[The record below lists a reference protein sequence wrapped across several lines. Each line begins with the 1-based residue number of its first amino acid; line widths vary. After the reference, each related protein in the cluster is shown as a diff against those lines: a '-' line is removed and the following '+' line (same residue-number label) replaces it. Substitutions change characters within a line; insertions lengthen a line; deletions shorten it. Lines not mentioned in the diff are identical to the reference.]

1 MSHIMRFLIV
11 SVLALF
17 AVINISSLSL
27 ANNYNQLKTL
37 TEKQLIEAKQ
47 NGAIIIDIRRAEEW
61 LDTGIIDGA
70 KLITAFQ
77 KNGSI
82 HPEFQ
87 SKFSSVAI
95 SEKTPIV
102 LYCRTGNRTNVLGNA
117 LINQLGFKN
126 VSHLSNGIEGWRKNG
141 FNTIDYHDKM
151 KVLGRNKSTP

>member
-70 KLITAFQ
+70 KLITA
-77 KNGSI
+77 
-82 HPEFQ
+82 
-87 SKFSSVAI
+87 
-95 SEKTPIV
+95 
-102 LYCRTGNRTNVLGNA
+102 
-117 LINQLGFKN
+117 
-126 VSHLSNGIEGWRKNG
+126 
-141 FNTIDYHDKM
+141 
-151 KVLGRNKSTP
+151 

>member
-126 VSHLSNGIEGWRKNG
+126 VSHLSNGIKGWKESG
-141 FNTIDYHDKM
+141 FDTIHYQDM
-151 KVLGRNKSTP
+151 IQ